1 MYIIW
6 DCNKPSVG
14 GRGRSVMGVHDGW
27 MENGEQIGRG
37 IIEEA
42 KAASSEN
49 VLRSDQNPN
58 LVPKQKGRKSNFR
71 L

>member
-1 MYIIW
+1 
-6 DCNKPSVG
+6 
-14 GRGRSVMGVHDGW
+14 MGVHDGW